1 VTDSAAPTAK
11 LKYSKRQRIENLW
24 LVVQV
29 SEAGTI
35 RVVGSVARAGAS
47 KTYRSRTVRR
57 RVKAD
62 VQIKVRL
69 KLSKKSIRAVKRALK
84 RKRLKATVTVRA
96 TDDAGN
102 RKTARARITL
112 KR

>member
-1 VTDSAAPTAK
+1 VTDSAAPTAE

-35 RVVGSVARAGAS
+35 TAVGSVPRGGAS
-47 KTYRSRTVRR
+47 KAYRSKTVRR
-57 RVKAD
+57 SVKAN
-62 VQIKVRL
+62 VQVKVRL
-69 KLSKKSIRAVKRALK
+69 RLSKKSIKAVKRALK
-84 RKRLKATVTVRA
+84 RRKLKAKVTVRA
-96 TDDAGN
+96 TDLAGN
-102 RKTARARITL
+102 RKTFTARITL